1 MIDEQRT
8 VRKDANSK
16 VAFDEAK
23 QYIPGG
29 VNSPVRAFK
38 SVGITPVYIDHGEG
52 SRVYDIDGQSYLDY
66 VCSWGP
72 LIMGHAH
79 PEVVKALQAAV
90 VKGTSFGAPTLAET
104 EMAKLVCERVP
115 SMDIVRMVN
124 SGTEATMSAI
134 RLARGFTSRS
144 KILKFEGS
152 YHGHADSLLIKAGSG
167 VATLGL
173 PDSPGV
179 PEVVATHTITV
190 PYNDLASVKLAFEK
204 FGEEIAAIIVEPVAG
219 NMGVVPPQ
227 PGFLEGLRE
236 VTQQYGSLLIF
247 DEVMTGFRVGLHSAQ
262 GRFGVTPDLTCL
274 GKVIGGGL
282 PVGAYGGRRDILE
295 QIAPSGPIYQAGTL
309 SGNPLAMAAGYST
322 LKLLT
327 PEVYERLEERAAR
340 LQAGFER
347 NASELGIPVTINRV
361 GSMVCPFFTEE
372 KVVNFDT
379 AKTSNQDHFR
389 RYFTEMVNEG
399 VSVAPSQFEGMFV
412 SGVHTVEDIDATIE
426 ANYRAL
432 KRL

>member
-8 VRKDANSK
+8 VRKDTRSK

-52 SRVYDIDGQSYLDY
+52 SRVYDIDGQSYIDY

-79 PEVVKALQAAV
+79 PEVVKALQATV

-115 SMDIVRMVN
+115 SMDLVRMVN

-134 RLARGFTSRS
+134 RLARGFTKRS

-227 PGFLEGLRE
+227 SGFLEGLRE
-236 VTQQYGSLLIF
+236 VTRQYGSLLIF

-327 PEVYERLEERAAR
+327 PEVYDRLEERAAR

-347 NASELGIPVTINRV
+347 NARELGIPVTINRV
-361 GSMVCPFFTEE
+361 GSMVCPFFTDE

-379 AKTSNQDHFR
+379 AKKSNQDHFR

>member
-1 MIDEQRT
+1 MINEQRT
-8 VRKDANSK
+8 VREDVRSK

-38 SVGITPVYIDHGEG
+38 AVGITPVYIDRGEG
-52 SRVYDIDGQSYLDY
+52 SQVYDIDGQSYIDY

-115 SMDIVRMVN
+115 SVDIVRMVN

-179 PEVVATHTITV
+179 PEAVATHTITV

-204 FGEEIAAIIVEPVAG
+204 FGEEIAAIIVEPIAG

-236 VTQQYGSLLIF
+236 VTRQYGSLLIF

-282 PVGAYGGRRDILE
+282 PVGAYGGRRDIME

-327 PEVYERLEERAAR
+327 PEVYDRLEERAAR

-347 NASELGIPVTINRV
+347 NARELGIPVTINRV

-389 RYFTEMVNEG
+389 RYFTELVNEG

>member
-1 MIDEQRT
+1 MGNMPLNRREEASRM
-8 VRKDANSK
+8 
-16 VAFDEAK
+16 AFEEAK

-38 SVGITPVYIDHGEG
+38 SVGLTPVYVERGEG
-52 SRVYDIDGQSYLDY
+52 SRIYDIDGNSFIDY

-79 PEVVKALQAAV
+79 PEVVKALQETAAR
-90 VKGTSFGAPTLAET
+90 GTSFGAPTLLET
-104 EMAKLVCERVP
+104 AMAKTVVERVA
-115 SMDIVRMVN
+115 SVDIVRMVN

-134 RLARGFTSRS
+134 RLARGYTGRS

-179 PEVVATHTITV
+179 PEGVAVNTITV
-190 PYNDLASVKLAFEK
+190 PYNDLDGVKIAFERY
-204 FGEEIAAIIVEPVAG
+204 GNEIAAIIVEPIAG
-219 NMGVVPPQ
+219 NMGVVPPL
-227 PGFLEGLRE
+227 PGFLEGLRK
-236 VTQQYGSLLIF
+236 VTTGYGALLIF
-247 DEVMTGFRVGLHSAQ
+247 DEVMTGFRVDRGCAQ
-262 GRFGVTPDLTCL
+262 GLFGMDPDLTCF

-282 PVGAYGGRRDILE
+282 PVGAYGGKREIME

-322 LKLLT
+322 LALLT
-327 PEVYERLEERAAR
+327 PEVYTRLESLGAR
-340 LQAGFER
+340 LEAGLKR
-347 NASELGIPVTINRV
+347 NAQETGIPLTINRV

-372 KVVNFDT
+372 PVINFET
-379 AKTSNQDHFR
+379 AKTSNLELFK
-389 RYFTEMVNEG
+389 RYFGKMLDQG
-399 VSVAPSQFEGMFV
+399 ISVPPSQFEGMFV
-412 SGVHTVEDIDATIE
+412 SAAHSEQDIDDTI
-426 ANYRAL
+426 AGHYQAL
-432 KRL
+432 KSL

>member
-8 VRKDANSK
+8 VRKDTRSK
-16 VAFDEAK
+16 AAFDEAK

-38 SVGITPVYIDHGEG
+38 SVGITPVYIDRGEG
-52 SRVYDIDGQSYLDY
+52 SRVYDIDGQSYIDY

-134 RLARGFTSRS
+134 RLARGFTKRS

-204 FGEEIAAIIVEPVAG
+204 FGEEIAAIIVEPIAG

-295 QIAPSGPIYQAGTL
+295 QIAPTGPIYQAGTL

-327 PEVYERLEERAAR
+327 PEVYDRLEERAAR

-347 NASELGIPVTINRV
+347 NARELGIPVTINRV
-361 GSMVCPFFTEE
+361 GSMVCPFFTDE

-389 RYFTEMVNEG
+389 RYFTELVNEG
-399 VSVAPSQFEGMFV
+399 ISVAPSQFEGMFV

>member
-1 MIDEQRT
+1 MGNVPLTRREEASRI
-8 VRKDANSK
+8 
-16 VAFDEAK
+16 AFEEAK

-38 SVGITPVYIDHGEG
+38 SVGLTPVYVDRGEG
-52 SRVYDIDGQSYLDY
+52 SRIYDIDGNSFIDY

-79 PEVVKALQAAV
+79 PEVVKALQETA
-90 VKGTSFGAPTLAET
+90 VKGTSFGAPTLLET
-104 EMAKLVCERVP
+104 EMAKTVVERVA
-115 SMDIVRMVN
+115 SVDIVRMVN

-134 RLARGFTSRS
+134 RLARGYTGRS

-179 PEVVATHTITV
+179 PEGVAINTITV
-190 PYNDLASVKLAFEK
+190 PYNDLEGVKIAFERY
-204 FGEEIAAIIVEPVAG
+204 GNEIAAVIVEPIAG
-219 NMGVVPPQ
+219 NMGVVPPL
-227 PGFLEGLRE
+227 PGFLEGLRK
-236 VTQQYGSLLIF
+236 VTTGYGALLIF
-247 DEVMTGFRVGLHSAQ
+247 DEVMTGFRVDRGCAQ
-262 GRFGVTPDLTCL
+262 GLFGLDPDLTCF

-282 PVGAYGGRRDILE
+282 PVGAYGGKREIME

-327 PEVYERLEERAAR
+327 PEVYTRLEVLGAR
-340 LQAGFER
+340 LEAGLKR
-347 NASELGIPVTINRV
+347 NAQETGIPLTINRV
-361 GSMVCPFFTEE
+361 GSMVCPFFTEGP
-372 KVVNFDT
+372 VVNFET
-379 AKTSNQDHFR
+379 AKTSNLDLFK
-389 RYFTEMVNEG
+389 RYFGKMLDQG
-399 VSVAPSQFEGMFV
+399 ISVPPSQFEGMFV
-412 SGVHTVEDIDATIE
+412 SPVHSEQDIDDTIE
-426 ANYRAL
+426 GHYNAL
-432 KRL
+432 KSL

>member
-1 MIDEQRT
+1 MNGDQRT
-8 VRKDANSK
+8 LRKDTRSK
-16 VAFDEAK
+16 AAFDEAK

-38 SVGITPVYIDHGEG
+38 SVGITPVYIDRGEG
-52 SRVYDIDGQSYLDY
+52 SRVYDIDGQSYIDY

-79 PEVVKALQAAV
+79 PEVVKALQVAV

-115 SMDIVRMVN
+115 SMDLVRMVS

-134 RLARGFTSRS
+134 RLARGFTKRS

-236 VTQQYGSLLIF
+236 VTRQYGSLLIF

-327 PEVYERLEERAAR
+327 PEVYDRLEERAAR

-347 NASELGIPVTINRV
+347 NARELGIPISINRV

-372 KVVNFDT
+372 KVVNFDM